1 MVLIPSLIAALA
13 AIAGAAAAAHLAL
26 RPEPFSGPSAAVIA
40 IGIVVYTVITVTGV
54 VLVRGRWARRLAII
68 VVIVDLVV
76 VAVGELD
83 LFGWIAIVAALAAL
97 GGLVG
102 RWLDGWFRL
111 RPSATGPDPLAVVL
125 LLGLGAL
132 APAVGFASPGRLT
145 TAHGILGAAG
155 VFLAWAYSKAQLWSL
170 WAARIALP
178 VVAVPAVV
186 ASPWPGALALA
197 AGTATLVWVAWSR
210 EALLA
215 VQPLM
220 ATLPG
225 PRYGTA
231 HTDEGEAT

>member
-1 MVLIPSLIAALA
+1 MVLIPSLVAALT
-13 AIAGAAAAAHLAL
+13 AIAGAAAAVHLVL
-26 RPEPFSGPSAAVIA
+26 RPDPFSGPSAAVIA
-40 IGIVVYTVITVTGV
+40 VGIAVYTVIAVTGV
-54 VLVRGRWARRLAII
+54 SLVRGRWARRLAI
-68 VVIVDLVV
+68 VVVVLDLAV

-83 LFGWIAIVAALAAL
+83 LFGWITIVAALGAL
-97 GGLVG
+97 GGLLG

-132 APAVGFASPGRLT
+132 APAVGLASPDRLT

-155 VFLAWAYSKAQLWSL
+155 LLLAWAYSKAQVWSL
-170 WAARIALP
+170 WAARIVLP
-178 VVAVPAVV
+178 VVALPAVL

-197 AGTATLVWVAWSR
+197 AGTAALVWLAWSR

-231 HTDEGEAT
+231 RPEESEAP